1 LAAKANIAM
10 EILSSMFERPY
21 STACF
26 RYIEYILL
34 NLESFSHEIY
44 QQYQC
49 KTQMIQPE
57 YLIF

>member
-1 LAAKANIAM
+1 
-10 EILSSMFERPY
+10 MFEHPY

-26 RYIEYILL
+26 RYILL

-49 KTQMIQPE
+49 ATQMIQPE
-57 YLIF
+57 YLII

>member
-1 LAAKANIAM
+1 M
-10 EILSSMFERPY
+10 EILSSMFEHPY

-49 KTQMIQPE
+49 EIQMIQPE